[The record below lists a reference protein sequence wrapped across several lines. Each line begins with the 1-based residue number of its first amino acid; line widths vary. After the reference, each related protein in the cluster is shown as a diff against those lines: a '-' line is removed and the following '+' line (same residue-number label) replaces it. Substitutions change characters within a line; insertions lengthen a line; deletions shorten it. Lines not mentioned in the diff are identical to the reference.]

1 MKLSLRQKTV
11 CMILLLALALTI
23 TAAAVGYDVYAG
35 TMDAHYQMLAMNV
48 SKTAASLVNA
58 EEVGELVAQ
67 VMEIYRKDPAPTYDS
82 DEEWAEYLSQYTG
95 ISEQESFTT
104 LYDTLYKIKTANNVL
119 SLYISYMDSESMTG
133 IYIIDADKTETGCPT
148 GTWDIIYPQNY
159 EAMKHPENGFEA
171 YITDT
176 EEYGW
181 LCSAGAAVL
190 DDSGKAVAHVFTD
203 ISMESVMADR
213 QAFLMRLCAI
223 LIGITTVITLALI
236 KVVNT
241 ALVKPINSLAS
252 AASSYVEAKEE
263 GEVSALALLDIHTG
277 DEVENLSHALKR
289 MERDINGYIENLTHV
304 TAEKERI
311 GAELSVATHIQASML
326 PCIFPA
332 FPNRREF
339 DIYATMTPA
348 KEVGGDF
355 YDFFLVDDDHLALVM
370 ADVSGKGVPA
380 ALFMMISKTLL
391 KSAAQSGLS
400 PKAVLEKV
408 NDQLCENNEA
418 EMFVTVWLGILEIST
433 GKMKC
438 ANAGHE
444 YPSIMRK
451 GGSFELFK
459 DKHGFVLAGMEGA
472 RYREYELELD
482 AGDRL
487 VVYTDGV
494 PEATNASNTLY
505 GTDRML
511 RALNAAEGGSC
522 RQLLEALHRDVDE
535 FAGGADQFNDITM
548 LCIEMKSSGMKK
560 INLAPTLEQLPQAT
574 DFFEGILAEAGA
586 SMKVIAQVNVAVD
599 EIFSNIARYSGATGV
614 VLGCSLKDGRATLRF
629 SDNGRPYDPT
639 EKPDPDT
646 TQSAEE
652 REVGGLGIFMVKK
665 LMDEVTYEY
674 ADGSNILTLV
684 KSL

>member
-58 EEVGELVAQ
+58 EEVRELVAQ

-190 DDSGKAVAHVFTD
+190 DDAGKAVAHVFTD

-263 GEVSALALLDIHTG
+263 GEVSALTLLDIHTG

-355 YDFFLVDDDHLALVM
+355 YDFFLVDDDHLAVVI

-380 ALFMMISKTLL
+380 ALFMVIAKTLI
-391 KSAAQSGLS
+391 KDHTQSGK
-400 PKAVLEKV
+400 PPEEVFTEV
-408 NDQLCENNEA
+408 NRQLCEANDENL
-418 EMFVTVWLGILEIST
+418 FVTAWMGVLEIST
-433 GKMKC
+433 GKLVYV
-438 ANAGHE
+438 NAGHN
-444 YPSIMRK
+444 PPVIGRK
-451 GGSFELFK
+451 NGETEFLRSRP
-459 DKHGFVLAGMEGA
+459 GFVLAGLDFTK
-472 RYREYELELD
+472 YRAGSLELMP
-482 AGDRL
+482 GDL
-487 VVYTDGV
+487 LYLYTDGV
-494 PEATNASNTLY
+494 TEAMNTAQELY
-505 GTDRML
+505 GEERLKRTLD
-511 RALNAAEGGSC
+511 ANVSAAPEEIFKAVKKD
-522 RQLLEALHRDVDE
+522 LDDFV
-535 FAGGADQFNDITM
+535 ADAPQFDDITM
-548 LCIEMKSSGMKK
+548 LAMRYLGR
-560 INLAPTLEQLPQAT
+560 
-574 DFFEGILAEAGA
+574 EGG
-586 SMKVIAQVNVAVD
+586 
-599 EIFSNIARYSGATGV
+599 
-614 VLGCSLKDGRATLRF
+614 
-629 SDNGRPYDPT
+629 
-639 EKPDPDT
+639 
-646 TQSAEE
+646 
-652 REVGGLGIFMVKK
+652 
-665 LMDEVTYEY
+665 
-674 ADGSNILTLV
+674 
-684 KSL
+684 

>member
-58 EEVGELVAQ
+58 EEVRELVAQ

-82 DEEWAEYLSQYTG
+82 DKEWAEYLSQYTG

-181 LCSAGAAVL
+181 LCSAGAALL

-355 YDFFLVDDDHLALVM
+355 YDFFLVDDDHLAVVI

-380 ALFMMISKTLL
+380 ALFMVIAKTLI
-391 KSAAQSGLS
+391 KDHTQSGK
-400 PKAVLEKV
+400 PPEEVFTEV
-408 NDQLCENNEA
+408 NRQLCEANDENL
-418 EMFVTVWLGILEIST
+418 FVTAWMGVLEIST
-433 GKMKC
+433 GKLVYV
-438 ANAGHE
+438 NAGHN
-444 YPSIMRK
+444 PPVIGRK
-451 GGSFELFK
+451 NGETEFLRSRP
-459 DKHGFVLAGMEGA
+459 GFVLAGLDFTK
-472 RYREYELELD
+472 YRAGSLELMP
-482 AGDRL
+482 GDL
-487 VVYTDGV
+487 LYLYTDGV
-494 PEATNASNTLY
+494 TEAMNTAQELY
-505 GTDRML
+505 GEERLKRTLD
-511 RALNAAEGGSC
+511 ANVSAAPEEIFKAVKKD
-522 RQLLEALHRDVDE
+522 LDDFV
-535 FAGGADQFNDITM
+535 ADAPQFDDITM
-548 LCIEMKSSGMKK
+548 LAMRYLGR
-560 INLAPTLEQLPQAT
+560 
-574 DFFEGILAEAGA
+574 EGG
-586 SMKVIAQVNVAVD
+586 
-599 EIFSNIARYSGATGV
+599 
-614 VLGCSLKDGRATLRF
+614 
-629 SDNGRPYDPT
+629 
-639 EKPDPDT
+639 
-646 TQSAEE
+646 
-652 REVGGLGIFMVKK
+652 
-665 LMDEVTYEY
+665 
-674 ADGSNILTLV
+674 
-684 KSL
+684 

>member
-82 DEEWAEYLSQYTG
+82 DEEWAEYLSQYTD

-355 YDFFLVDDDHLALVM
+355 YDFFLVDDDHLAVVI

-380 ALFMMISKTLL
+380 ALFMVIAKTLI
-391 KSAAQSGLS
+391 KDHTQSGK
-400 PKAVLEKV
+400 PPEEVFTEV
-408 NDQLCENNEA
+408 NRQLCEANDENL
-418 EMFVTVWLGILEIST
+418 FVTAWMGVLEIST
-433 GKMKC
+433 GKLVYV
-438 ANAGHE
+438 NAGHN
-444 YPSIMRK
+444 PPVIGRK
-451 GGSFELFK
+451 NGETEFLRSRP
-459 DKHGFVLAGMEGA
+459 GFVLAGLDFTK
-472 RYREYELELD
+472 YRAGSLELMP
-482 AGDRL
+482 GDL
-487 VVYTDGV
+487 LYLYTDGV
-494 PEATNASNTLY
+494 TEAMNTAQELY
-505 GTDRML
+505 GEERLKRTLD
-511 RALNAAEGGSC
+511 ANVSAAPEEIFKAVKKD
-522 RQLLEALHRDVDE
+522 LDDFV
-535 FAGGADQFNDITM
+535 ADAPQFDDITM
-548 LCIEMKSSGMKK
+548 LAMRYLGR
-560 INLAPTLEQLPQAT
+560 
-574 DFFEGILAEAGA
+574 EGG
-586 SMKVIAQVNVAVD
+586 
-599 EIFSNIARYSGATGV
+599 
-614 VLGCSLKDGRATLRF
+614 
-629 SDNGRPYDPT
+629 
-639 EKPDPDT
+639 
-646 TQSAEE
+646 
-652 REVGGLGIFMVKK
+652 
-665 LMDEVTYEY
+665 
-674 ADGSNILTLV
+674 
-684 KSL
+684 

>member
-58 EEVGELVAQ
+58 EEVRELVAQ

-355 YDFFLVDDDHLALVM
+355 YDFFLVDDDHLAVVI

-380 ALFMMISKTLL
+380 ALFMVIAKTLI
-391 KSAAQSGLS
+391 KDHTQSGK
-400 PKAVLEKV
+400 PPEEVFTEV
-408 NDQLCENNEA
+408 NRQLCEANDENL
-418 EMFVTVWLGILEIST
+418 FVTAWMGVLEIST
-433 GKMKC
+433 GKLVYV
-438 ANAGHE
+438 NAGHN
-444 YPSIMRK
+444 PPVIGRK
-451 GGSFELFK
+451 NGETEFLRSRP
-459 DKHGFVLAGMEGA
+459 GFVLAGLDFTK
-472 RYREYELELD
+472 YRAGSLELMP
-482 AGDRL
+482 GDL
-487 VVYTDGV
+487 LYLYTDGV
-494 PEATNASNTLY
+494 TEAMNTAQELY
-505 GTDRML
+505 GEERLKRTLD
-511 RALNAAEGGSC
+511 ANVSAAPEEIFKAVKKD
-522 RQLLEALHRDVDE
+522 LDDFVAEAP
-535 FAGGADQFNDITM
+535 QFDDITM
-548 LCIEMKSSGMKK
+548 LAMRYLGR
-560 INLAPTLEQLPQAT
+560 
-574 DFFEGILAEAGA
+574 EGG
-586 SMKVIAQVNVAVD
+586 
-599 EIFSNIARYSGATGV
+599 
-614 VLGCSLKDGRATLRF
+614 
-629 SDNGRPYDPT
+629 
-639 EKPDPDT
+639 
-646 TQSAEE
+646 
-652 REVGGLGIFMVKK
+652 
-665 LMDEVTYEY
+665 
-674 ADGSNILTLV
+674 
-684 KSL
+684 

>member
-58 EEVGELVAQ
+58 EEVRELVAQ

-82 DEEWAEYLSQYTG
+82 DEEWAEYLSQYTD

-355 YDFFLVDDDHLALVM
+355 YDFFLVDDDHLAVVI

-380 ALFMMISKTLL
+380 ALFMVIAKTLI
-391 KSAAQSGLS
+391 KDHTQSGK
-400 PKAVLEKV
+400 PPEEVFTEV
-408 NDQLCENNEA
+408 NRQLCEANDENL
-418 EMFVTVWLGILEIST
+418 FVTAWMGVLEIST
-433 GKMKC
+433 GKLVYV
-438 ANAGHE
+438 NAGHN
-444 YPSIMRK
+444 PPVIGRK
-451 GGSFELFK
+451 NGETEFLRSRP
-459 DKHGFVLAGMEGA
+459 GFVLAGLDFTK
-472 RYREYELELD
+472 YRAGRLELMP
-482 AGDRL
+482 GDL
-487 VVYTDGV
+487 LYLYTDGV
-494 PEATNASNTLY
+494 TEAMNTAQELY
-505 GTDRML
+505 GEERLKRTLD
-511 RALNAAEGGSC
+511 ANVSAAPEEIFKAVKKD
-522 RQLLEALHRDVDE
+522 LDDFV
-535 FAGGADQFNDITM
+535 ADAPQFDDITM
-548 LCIEMKSSGMKK
+548 LAMRYLGR
-560 INLAPTLEQLPQAT
+560 
-574 DFFEGILAEAGA
+574 EGG
-586 SMKVIAQVNVAVD
+586 
-599 EIFSNIARYSGATGV
+599 
-614 VLGCSLKDGRATLRF
+614 
-629 SDNGRPYDPT
+629 
-639 EKPDPDT
+639 
-646 TQSAEE
+646 
-652 REVGGLGIFMVKK
+652 
-665 LMDEVTYEY
+665 
-674 ADGSNILTLV
+674 
-684 KSL
+684 

>member
-58 EEVGELVAQ
+58 EEVRELVAQ

-82 DEEWAEYLSQYTG
+82 DEEWAEYLSQYTD

-355 YDFFLVDDDHLALVM
+355 YDFFLVDDDHLAVVI

-380 ALFMMISKTLL
+380 ALFMVIAKTLI
-391 KSAAQSGLS
+391 KDHTQSGK
-400 PKAVLEKV
+400 PPEEVFTEV
-408 NDQLCENNEA
+408 NRQLCEANDENL
-418 EMFVTVWLGILEIST
+418 FVTAWMGVLEIST
-433 GKMKC
+433 GKLVYV
-438 ANAGHE
+438 NAGHNPPVIGRKNGE
-444 YPSIMRK
+444 TEFLRSRPS
-451 GGSFELFK
+451 
-459 DKHGFVLAGMEGA
+459 FVLAGLDFTK
-472 RYREYELELD
+472 YRAGSLELMP
-482 AGDRL
+482 GDL
-487 VVYTDGV
+487 LYLYTDGV
-494 PEATNASNTLY
+494 TEAMNTAQELY
-505 GTDRML
+505 GEERLKRTLD
-511 RALNAAEGGSC
+511 ANVSAAPEEIFKAVKKD
-522 RQLLEALHRDVDE
+522 LDDFV
-535 FAGGADQFNDITM
+535 ADAPQFDDITM
-548 LCIEMKSSGMKK
+548 LAMRYLGR
-560 INLAPTLEQLPQAT
+560 
-574 DFFEGILAEAGA
+574 EGG
-586 SMKVIAQVNVAVD
+586 
-599 EIFSNIARYSGATGV
+599 
-614 VLGCSLKDGRATLRF
+614 
-629 SDNGRPYDPT
+629 
-639 EKPDPDT
+639 
-646 TQSAEE
+646 
-652 REVGGLGIFMVKK
+652 
-665 LMDEVTYEY
+665 
-674 ADGSNILTLV
+674 
-684 KSL
+684 

>member
-58 EEVGELVAQ
+58 EEVRELVAQ

-82 DEEWAEYLSQYTG
+82 DKEWAEYLSQYTG

-263 GEVSALALLDIHTG
+263 EEVSALALLDIHTG

-355 YDFFLVDDDHLALVM
+355 YDFFLVDDDHLAVVI

-380 ALFMMISKTLL
+380 ALFMVIAKTLI
-391 KSAAQSGLS
+391 KDHTQSGK
-400 PKAVLEKV
+400 PPEEVFTEV
-408 NDQLCENNEA
+408 NRQLCEANDENL
-418 EMFVTVWLGILEIST
+418 FVTAWMGVLEIST
-433 GKMKC
+433 GKLVYV
-438 ANAGHE
+438 NAGHN
-444 YPSIMRK
+444 PPVIGRK
-451 GGSFELFK
+451 NGETEFLRSRP
-459 DKHGFVLAGMEGA
+459 GFVLAGLDFTK
-472 RYREYELELD
+472 YRAGSLELMP
-482 AGDRL
+482 GDL
-487 VVYTDGV
+487 LYLYTDGV
-494 PEATNASNTLY
+494 TEAMNTAQELY
-505 GTDRML
+505 GEERLKRTLD
-511 RALNAAEGGSC
+511 ANVSAAPEEIFKAVKKD
-522 RQLLEALHRDVDE
+522 LDDFV
-535 FAGGADQFNDITM
+535 ADAPQFDDITM
-548 LCIEMKSSGMKK
+548 LAMRYLGR
-560 INLAPTLEQLPQAT
+560 
-574 DFFEGILAEAGA
+574 EGG
-586 SMKVIAQVNVAVD
+586 
-599 EIFSNIARYSGATGV
+599 
-614 VLGCSLKDGRATLRF
+614 
-629 SDNGRPYDPT
+629 
-639 EKPDPDT
+639 
-646 TQSAEE
+646 
-652 REVGGLGIFMVKK
+652 
-665 LMDEVTYEY
+665 
-674 ADGSNILTLV
+674 
-684 KSL
+684 

>member
-82 DEEWAEYLSQYTG
+82 DEAWAEYLSQYTG

-355 YDFFLVDDDHLALVM
+355 YDFFLVDDDHLAVVI

-380 ALFMMISKTLL
+380 ALFMVIAKTLI
-391 KSAAQSGLS
+391 KDHTQSGK
-400 PKAVLEKV
+400 PPEEVFTEV
-408 NDQLCENNEA
+408 NRQLCEANDENL
-418 EMFVTVWLGILEIST
+418 FVTAWMGVLEIST
-433 GKMKC
+433 GKLVYV
-438 ANAGHE
+438 NAGHN
-444 YPSIMRK
+444 PPVIGRK
-451 GGSFELFK
+451 NGETEFLRSRP
-459 DKHGFVLAGMEGA
+459 GFVLAGLDFTK
-472 RYREYELELD
+472 YRAGSLELMP
-482 AGDRL
+482 GDL
-487 VVYTDGV
+487 LYLYTDGV
-494 PEATNASNTLY
+494 TEAMNTAQELY
-505 GTDRML
+505 GEERLKRTLD
-511 RALNAAEGGSC
+511 ANVSAAPEEIFKAVKKD
-522 RQLLEALHRDVDE
+522 LDDFV
-535 FAGGADQFNDITM
+535 ADAPQFDDITM
-548 LCIEMKSSGMKK
+548 LAMRYLGR
-560 INLAPTLEQLPQAT
+560 
-574 DFFEGILAEAGA
+574 EGG
-586 SMKVIAQVNVAVD
+586 
-599 EIFSNIARYSGATGV
+599 
-614 VLGCSLKDGRATLRF
+614 
-629 SDNGRPYDPT
+629 
-639 EKPDPDT
+639 
-646 TQSAEE
+646 
-652 REVGGLGIFMVKK
+652 
-665 LMDEVTYEY
+665 
-674 ADGSNILTLV
+674 
-684 KSL
+684 

>member
-58 EEVGELVAQ
+58 EEVRELVAQ

-277 DEVENLSHALKR
+277 DEVENLSYALKR

-355 YDFFLVDDDHLALVM
+355 YDFFLVDDDHLAVVI

-380 ALFMMISKTLL
+380 ALFMVIAKTLI
-391 KSAAQSGLS
+391 KDHTQSGK
-400 PKAVLEKV
+400 PPEEVFTEV
-408 NDQLCENNEA
+408 NRQLCEANDENL
-418 EMFVTVWLGILEIST
+418 FVTAWMGVLEIST
-433 GKMKC
+433 GKLVYV
-438 ANAGHE
+438 NAGHN
-444 YPSIMRK
+444 PPVIGRK
-451 GGSFELFK
+451 NGETEFLRSRP
-459 DKHGFVLAGMEGA
+459 GFVLAGLDFTK
-472 RYREYELELD
+472 YRAGSLELMP
-482 AGDRL
+482 GDL
-487 VVYTDGV
+487 LYLYTDGV
-494 PEATNASNTLY
+494 TEAMNTAQELY
-505 GTDRML
+505 GEERLKRTLD
-511 RALNAAEGGSC
+511 ANVSAAPEEIFKAVKKD
-522 RQLLEALHRDVDE
+522 LDDFV
-535 FAGGADQFNDITM
+535 ADAPQFDDITM
-548 LCIEMKSSGMKK
+548 LAMRYLGR
-560 INLAPTLEQLPQAT
+560 
-574 DFFEGILAEAGA
+574 EGG
-586 SMKVIAQVNVAVD
+586 
-599 EIFSNIARYSGATGV
+599 
-614 VLGCSLKDGRATLRF
+614 
-629 SDNGRPYDPT
+629 
-639 EKPDPDT
+639 
-646 TQSAEE
+646 
-652 REVGGLGIFMVKK
+652 
-665 LMDEVTYEY
+665 
-674 ADGSNILTLV
+674 
-684 KSL
+684 

>member
-58 EEVGELVAQ
+58 EEVRELVAQ

-355 YDFFLVDDDHLALVM
+355 YDFFLVDDDHLAVVI

-380 ALFMMISKTLL
+380 ALFMVIAKTLI
-391 KSAAQSGLS
+391 KDHTQSGK
-400 PKAVLEKV
+400 PPEEVFTEV
-408 NDQLCENNEA
+408 NRQLCEANDENL
-418 EMFVTVWLGILEIST
+418 FVTAWMGVLEIST
-433 GKMKC
+433 GKLVYV
-438 ANAGHE
+438 NAGHN
-444 YPSIMRK
+444 PPVIGRK
-451 GGSFELFK
+451 NGETEFLRSRP
-459 DKHGFVLAGMEGA
+459 GFVLAGLDFTK
-472 RYREYELELD
+472 YRAGSLELMP
-482 AGDRL
+482 GDL
-487 VVYTDGV
+487 LYLYTDGV
-494 PEATNASNTLY
+494 TEAMNTAQELY
-505 GTDRML
+505 GEERLKRTLD
-511 RALNAAEGGSC
+511 ANVSAAPEEIFKAVKKD
-522 RQLLEALHRDVDE
+522 LDDFVAEAPQID
-535 FAGGADQFNDITM
+535 DITM
-548 LCIEMKSSGMKK
+548 LAMRYLGR
-560 INLAPTLEQLPQAT
+560 
-574 DFFEGILAEAGA
+574 EGG
-586 SMKVIAQVNVAVD
+586 
-599 EIFSNIARYSGATGV
+599 
-614 VLGCSLKDGRATLRF
+614 
-629 SDNGRPYDPT
+629 
-639 EKPDPDT
+639 
-646 TQSAEE
+646 
-652 REVGGLGIFMVKK
+652 
-665 LMDEVTYEY
+665 
-674 ADGSNILTLV
+674 
-684 KSL
+684 

>member
-58 EEVGELVAQ
+58 EEVRELVAQ

-119 SLYISYMDSESMTG
+119 SMYISYMDSESMTG

-355 YDFFLVDDDHLALVM
+355 YDFFLVDDDHLAVVI

-380 ALFMMISKTLL
+380 ALFMVIAKTLI
-391 KSAAQSGLS
+391 KDHTQSGK
-400 PKAVLEKV
+400 PPEEVFTEV
-408 NDQLCENNEA
+408 NRQLCEANDENL
-418 EMFVTVWLGILEIST
+418 FVTAWMGVLEIST
-433 GKMKC
+433 GKLVYV
-438 ANAGHE
+438 NAGHN
-444 YPSIMRK
+444 PPVIGRK
-451 GGSFELFK
+451 NGETEFLRSRP
-459 DKHGFVLAGMEGA
+459 GFVLAGLDFTK
-472 RYREYELELD
+472 YRAGSLELMP
-482 AGDRL
+482 GDL
-487 VVYTDGV
+487 LYLYTDGV
-494 PEATNASNTLY
+494 TEAMNTAQELY
-505 GTDRML
+505 GEERLKRTLD
-511 RALNAAEGGSC
+511 ANVSAAPEEIFKAVKKD
-522 RQLLEALHRDVDE
+522 LDDFV
-535 FAGGADQFNDITM
+535 ADAPQFDDITM
-548 LCIEMKSSGMKK
+548 LAMRYLGR
-560 INLAPTLEQLPQAT
+560 
-574 DFFEGILAEAGA
+574 EGG
-586 SMKVIAQVNVAVD
+586 
-599 EIFSNIARYSGATGV
+599 
-614 VLGCSLKDGRATLRF
+614 
-629 SDNGRPYDPT
+629 
-639 EKPDPDT
+639 
-646 TQSAEE
+646 
-652 REVGGLGIFMVKK
+652 
-665 LMDEVTYEY
+665 
-674 ADGSNILTLV
+674 
-684 KSL
+684 

>member
-58 EEVGELVAQ
+58 EEVRELVAQ

-355 YDFFLVDDDHLALVM
+355 YDFFLVDDDHLAVVI

-380 ALFMMISKTLL
+380 ALFMVIAKTLI
-391 KSAAQSGLS
+391 KDHTQSGK
-400 PKAVLEKV
+400 PPEEVFTEV
-408 NDQLCENNEA
+408 NRQLCEANDENL
-418 EMFVTVWLGILEIST
+418 FVTAWMGVLEIST
-433 GKMKC
+433 GKLVYV
-438 ANAGHE
+438 NAGHN
-444 YPSIMRK
+444 PPVIGRK
-451 GGSFELFK
+451 NGETEFLRSRP
-459 DKHGFVLAGMEGA
+459 GFVLAGLDFTK
-472 RYREYELELD
+472 YRAGSLELMP
-482 AGDRL
+482 GDL
-487 VVYTDGV
+487 LYLYTDGV
-494 PEATNASNTLY
+494 TEATNTAQELY
-505 GTDRML
+505 GEERLKRTLD
-511 RALNAAEGGSC
+511 ANVSAAPEEIFKAVKKD
-522 RQLLEALHRDVDE
+522 LDDFV
-535 FAGGADQFNDITM
+535 ADAPQFDDITM
-548 LCIEMKSSGMKK
+548 LAMRYLGR
-560 INLAPTLEQLPQAT
+560 
-574 DFFEGILAEAGA
+574 EGG
-586 SMKVIAQVNVAVD
+586 
-599 EIFSNIARYSGATGV
+599 
-614 VLGCSLKDGRATLRF
+614 
-629 SDNGRPYDPT
+629 
-639 EKPDPDT
+639 
-646 TQSAEE
+646 
-652 REVGGLGIFMVKK
+652 
-665 LMDEVTYEY
+665 
-674 ADGSNILTLV
+674 
-684 KSL
+684 

>member
-58 EEVGELVAQ
+58 EEVRELVAQ

-355 YDFFLVDDDHLALVM
+355 YDFFLVDDDHLAVVI
-370 ADVSGKGVPA
+370 ADVSGKGAPA
-380 ALFMMISKTLL
+380 ALFMVIAKTLI
-391 KSAAQSGLS
+391 KDHTQSGK
-400 PKAVLEKV
+400 PPEEVFTEV
-408 NDQLCENNEA
+408 NRQLCEANDENL
-418 EMFVTVWLGILEIST
+418 FVTAWMGVLEIST
-433 GKMKC
+433 GKLVYV
-438 ANAGHE
+438 NAGHN
-444 YPSIMRK
+444 PPVIGRK
-451 GGSFELFK
+451 NGETEFLRSRP
-459 DKHGFVLAGMEGA
+459 GFVLAGLDFTK
-472 RYREYELELD
+472 YRAGSLELMP
-482 AGDRL
+482 GDL
-487 VVYTDGV
+487 LYLYTDGV
-494 PEATNASNTLY
+494 TEAMNTAQELY
-505 GTDRML
+505 GEERLKRTLD
-511 RALNAAEGGSC
+511 ANVSAAPEEIFKAVKKD
-522 RQLLEALHRDVDE
+522 LDDFV
-535 FAGGADQFNDITM
+535 ADAPQFDDITM
-548 LCIEMKSSGMKK
+548 LAMRYLGR
-560 INLAPTLEQLPQAT
+560 
-574 DFFEGILAEAGA
+574 EGG
-586 SMKVIAQVNVAVD
+586 
-599 EIFSNIARYSGATGV
+599 
-614 VLGCSLKDGRATLRF
+614 
-629 SDNGRPYDPT
+629 
-639 EKPDPDT
+639 
-646 TQSAEE
+646 
-652 REVGGLGIFMVKK
+652 
-665 LMDEVTYEY
+665 
-674 ADGSNILTLV
+674 
-684 KSL
+684 

>member
-58 EEVGELVAQ
+58 EEVRELVAQ

-133 IYIIDADKTETGCPT
+133 ICIIDADKTETGCPT

-223 LIGITTVITLALI
+223 LIGVTTVITLALI

-355 YDFFLVDDDHLALVM
+355 YDFFLVDDDHLAVVI

-380 ALFMMISKTLL
+380 ALFMVIAKTLI
-391 KSAAQSGLS
+391 KDHTQSGK
-400 PKAVLEKV
+400 PPEEVFTEV
-408 NDQLCENNEA
+408 NRQLCEANDENL
-418 EMFVTVWLGILEIST
+418 FVTAWMGVLEIST
-433 GKMKC
+433 GKLVYV
-438 ANAGHE
+438 NAGHN
-444 YPSIMRK
+444 PPVIGRK
-451 GGSFELFK
+451 NGETEFLRSRP
-459 DKHGFVLAGMEGA
+459 GFVLAGLDFTK
-472 RYREYELELD
+472 YRAGSLELMP
-482 AGDRL
+482 GDL
-487 VVYTDGV
+487 LYLYTDGV
-494 PEATNASNTLY
+494 TEAMNTAQELY
-505 GTDRML
+505 GEERLKRTLD
-511 RALNAAEGGSC
+511 ANVSAAPEEIFKAVKKD
-522 RQLLEALHRDVDE
+522 LDDFV
-535 FAGGADQFNDITM
+535 ADAPQFDDITM
-548 LCIEMKSSGMKK
+548 LAMRYLGR
-560 INLAPTLEQLPQAT
+560 
-574 DFFEGILAEAGA
+574 EGG
-586 SMKVIAQVNVAVD
+586 
-599 EIFSNIARYSGATGV
+599 
-614 VLGCSLKDGRATLRF
+614 
-629 SDNGRPYDPT
+629 
-639 EKPDPDT
+639 
-646 TQSAEE
+646 
-652 REVGGLGIFMVKK
+652 
-665 LMDEVTYEY
+665 
-674 ADGSNILTLV
+674 
-684 KSL
+684 

>member
-58 EEVGELVAQ
+58 EEVRELVAQ

-289 MERDINGYIENLTHV
+289 MERDISGYIENLTHV

-355 YDFFLVDDDHLALVM
+355 YDFFLVDDDHLAVVI

-380 ALFMMISKTLL
+380 ALFMVIAKTLI
-391 KSAAQSGLS
+391 KDHTQSGK
-400 PKAVLEKV
+400 PPEEVFTEV
-408 NDQLCENNEA
+408 NRQLCEANDENL
-418 EMFVTVWLGILEIST
+418 FVTAWMGVLEIST
-433 GKMKC
+433 GKLVYV
-438 ANAGHE
+438 NAGHN
-444 YPSIMRK
+444 PPVIGRK
-451 GGSFELFK
+451 NGETEFLRSRP
-459 DKHGFVLAGMEGA
+459 GFVLAGLDFTK
-472 RYREYELELD
+472 YRAGSLELMP
-482 AGDRL
+482 GDL
-487 VVYTDGV
+487 LYLYTDGV
-494 PEATNASNTLY
+494 TEAMNTAQELY
-505 GTDRML
+505 GEERLKRTLD
-511 RALNAAEGGSC
+511 ANVSAAPEEIFKAVKKD
-522 RQLLEALHRDVDE
+522 LDDFV
-535 FAGGADQFNDITM
+535 ADAPQFDDITM
-548 LCIEMKSSGMKK
+548 LAMRYLGR
-560 INLAPTLEQLPQAT
+560 
-574 DFFEGILAEAGA
+574 EGG
-586 SMKVIAQVNVAVD
+586 
-599 EIFSNIARYSGATGV
+599 
-614 VLGCSLKDGRATLRF
+614 
-629 SDNGRPYDPT
+629 
-639 EKPDPDT
+639 
-646 TQSAEE
+646 
-652 REVGGLGIFMVKK
+652 
-665 LMDEVTYEY
+665 
-674 ADGSNILTLV
+674 
-684 KSL
+684 